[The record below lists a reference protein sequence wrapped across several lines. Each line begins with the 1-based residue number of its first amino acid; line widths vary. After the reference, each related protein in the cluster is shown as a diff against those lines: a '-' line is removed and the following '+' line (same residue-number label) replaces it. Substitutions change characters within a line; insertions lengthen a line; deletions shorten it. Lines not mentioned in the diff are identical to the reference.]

1 MSTML
6 EEDNIDKFV
15 ENYFREQE
23 EFWNKYS
30 LKEYLDW
37 LVSFMA
43 RKGLTGFNSENAGY
57 ELIFDA
63 DDSERDIEMA
73 NDLNWLFDH
82 IERLCLSLG
91 GRTLSQMPHGF
102 EEHAICFQ
110 YQGQCFEVTLTQG
123 QGSIYAVVLCDAS
136 KDTVDITAYVDET
149 LTSRVVGWTENWFH
163 DNGRETAVIGI
174 SGGKD
179 SAVVAGICERA
190 LGAENV
196 YGIMMPNGE
205 QKDIGDSLDVVASL
219 GIRSG
224 ICNIDAAYQAI
235 CDCVQQA
242 TGIPIS
248 DAAAIN
254 VGPRV
259 RMAVLYAIAQTLS
272 DTRGAHACVVGTGNR
287 AEAEVGYT
295 TKWGDSACDV
305 NPIRN
310 LWVKDVLEVGDA
322 LDKVPS
328 HIVHK
333 APADGLCGQ
342 TDEERLGVS
351 YEDVRRVCVGDKS
364 VPQTVQ
370 DRVYTLQE
378 RSQHKRTPVP
388 YFLNF

>member
-1 MSTML
+1 MSATL
-6 EEDNIDKFV
+6 EEDSIDKFV
-15 ENYFREQE
+15 EDYFREQE

-37 LVSFMA
+37 LVSFIA
-43 RKGLTGFNSENAGY
+43 RKGISGFNSENAGY
-57 ELIFDA
+57 ELIFDTE
-63 DDSERDIEMA
+63 DSERDIEMA
-73 NDLNWLFDH
+73 NDLHWLYAH
-82 IERLCLSLG
+82 VERLCESFGRVPLSCKVN
-91 GRTLSQMPHGF
+91 GF
-102 EEHAICFQ
+102 QECVNRFQ
-110 YQGQCFEVTLTQG
+110 YQGQCFEISCAQG
-123 QGSIYAVVLCDAS
+123 QGSVYTVARCDAS
-136 KDTVDITAYVDET
+136 EDTVDITAYVDET

-205 QKDIGDSLDVVASL
+205 QKDIGDSLDVAASL

-272 DTRGAHACVVGTGNR
+272 DTQNAHACVVGTGNR

-328 HIVHK
+328 YIVHK
-333 APADGLCGQ
+333 APADGLCGK

-364 VPQTVQ
+364 VPQTVK
-370 DRVYTLQE
+370 DKVYMLQE
-378 RSQHKRTPVP
+378 RSQHKRKFIPFFP
-388 YFLNF
+388 NF